1 MGVIIDSS
9 IWVDVERGRL
19 SPADVAAYTGD
30 EPVYVAPPILAEL
43 EYGVHR
49 AKSSAQRHK
58 RASALARIRRKPCL
72 NVDAETGITF
82 GRLAADLD
90 AGGKPHGHRIHDV
103 WIAALAIQHNLK
115 VLTQNLKDFSGIPA
129 PETRSSER
137 PIAEARRVPR
147 SHPGRFP
154 NPAYIHGTTRRAV
167 RDSSR

>member
-19 SPADVAAYTGD
+19 APADVAAITGD

-49 AKSSAQRHK
+49 AETPAQRNR

-72 NVDAETGITF
+72 IVDGDTGTTF

-90 AGGKPHGHRIHDV
+90 SSGKPHTHQVQDV

-115 VLTQNLKDFSGIPA
+115 VLTQNKRDFAGIPGLQVLEM
-129 PETRSSER
+129 PK
-137 PIAEARRVPR
+137 PKGP
-147 SHPGRFP
+147 
-154 NPAYIHGTTRRAV
+154 
-167 RDSSR
+167 